1 MTKIITLCE
10 LRYLTLAE
18 LGLCSG
24 RFRSNGPLAYALRF
38 SGLSSRL
45 ELDDKPASRTTS
57 FEPTMGIGRPFRRI
71 DLCDAK
77 HDHACLDL
85 LPEPIELLEL
95 LCVGPYRGCR
105 EVDIPLRSALEA
117 ADGVESPA
125 VTNGGDDKL
134 LEHRS
139 VREPIDSL
147 REVLANPR
155 CNIIAPANY
164 DVGAKRRDEL
174 FVFLGSIGD
183 DGQPLGFGELDDVA
197 AISARRPGHC
207 DYLTRRELE

>member
-1 MTKIITLCE
+1 MTHGDCRKGPDRRGLATNRRNRMTKIITLCE

-85 LPEPIELLEL
+85 LPEPI
-95 LCVGPYRGCR
+95 
-105 EVDIPLRSALEA
+105 
-117 ADGVESPA
+117 
-125 VTNGGDDKL
+125 
-134 LEHRS
+134 
-139 VREPIDSL
+139 
-147 REVLANPR
+147 
-155 CNIIAPANY
+155 
-164 DVGAKRRDEL
+164 
-174 FVFLGSIGD
+174 
-183 DGQPLGFGELDDVA
+183 
-197 AISARRPGHC
+197 
-207 DYLTRRELE
+207 

>member
-1 MTKIITLCE
+1 M
-10 LRYLTLAE
+10 
-18 LGLCSG
+18 
-24 RFRSNGPLAYALRF
+24 
-38 SGLSSRL
+38 
-45 ELDDKPASRTTS
+45 
-57 FEPTMGIGRPFRRI
+57 
-71 DLCDAK
+71 
-77 HDHACLDL
+77 
-85 LPEPIELLEL
+85 
-95 LCVGPYRGCR
+95 
-105 EVDIPLRSALEA
+105 DIPLRSALEA
-117 ADGVESPA
+117 TDGVESPA